1 MSAPDRRK
9 GLLLM
14 IGAGLCWSLGGLIV
28 RSVEVADPWTIVF
41 WRALFMGLFVGV
53 VLVAMHGRAAG
64 VQVRGVGAAGLIAA
78 ICLALQI
85 YFFILSLKNTTTAN
99 TFVLMS
105 VSPLV
110 TAVAG
115 WLFLGERVH
124 AATWAAIAVALA
136 GILVMFGE
144 GLVAAGAP
152 SHWIGN
158 LFALCV
164 PLAYATQILFVRR
177 IRAPGVAAP
186 NLLPTILLAGIV
198 AAVPALFLASTLA
211 VSPRDLALLAL
222 MGCVQLGLGCLLM
235 TLAVP
240 HLRAAEMGLLAM
252 IETILAPLWVWIGVG
267 ESPGATALA
276 GGALILG
283 ALFVNGW
290 IALRAEPRA

>member
-1 MSAPDRRK
+1 MNPPDRRK

-28 RSVEVADPWTIVF
+28 RSVEVADPWAIVF
-41 WRALFMGLFVGV
+41 WRSIFMGLFVGV
-53 VLVAMHGRAAG
+53 VVVAMHGRAAG
-64 VQVRGVGAAGLIAA
+64 AQVRNVGAAGLVAA
-78 ICLALQI
+78 VCLALQI

-105 VSPLV
+105 ISPLV
-110 TAVAG
+110 TAIAG

-136 GILVMFGE
+136 GIVVMFGE
-144 GLVAAGAP
+144 GLIASGSP

-177 IRAPGVAAP
+177 IRVPGVAAP
-186 NLLPTILLAGIV
+186 NLMPTILLAGIV
-198 AAVPALFLASTLA
+198 AAMPAMLLAPTLA

-267 ESPGATALA
+267 EAPGATALA

-290 IALRAEPRA
+290 IALKSEPRR